1 LLEKANLRS
10 GQEENPLIWHR
21 WNQADTR
28 YLRRIAAGAG
38 LLCLMVQPTAAMA
51 QQSESFTCTLTDQ
64 VRKVERI
71 YESGG
76 APCMV
81 RYFRNDQ
88 PVQTVWRARESGS
101 VCVDGARKMIQ
112 DFQAAGYSCTGPG
125 GELVA
130 ASPAPEPSPAP
141 APQPAPQPT
150 LRNGTTGPDEP
161 AAGTGQSR
169 PAGSP
174 CYALTYEACG
184 PDGSNCDVKPASIC
198 AQSDTRWQMTDDM
211 PADLDPL
218 TRFLPGEP
226 GKCYRV
232 YREGQ
237 PRPLCTEAPGS
248 PNTVWSL
255 R

>member
-1 LLEKANLRS
+1 M
-10 GQEENPLIWHR
+10 
-21 WNQADTR
+21 
-28 YLRRIAAGAG
+28 AAGAG
-38 LLCLMVQPTAAMA
+38 LLCSTVLPMAAMA

-71 YESGG
+71 YEPGG

-88 PVQTVWRARESGS
+88 PVQTLWRARESAD
-101 VCVDGARKMIQ
+101 VCVDGARKLMQ
-112 DFQAAGYSCTGPG
+112 DFTAAGHTCTGAG
-125 GELVA
+125 TEA
-130 ASPAPEPSPAP
+130 AAMPAPEPAPEPAP
-141 APQPAPQPT
+141 APAP
-150 LRNGTTGPDEP
+150 RSGTTGPAEP
-161 AAGTGQSR
+161 AAGAGASR

-174 CYALTYEACG
+174 CYALTYEACA
-184 PDGSNCDVKPASIC
+184 PGSGNCDTKPASIC
-198 AQSDTRWQMTDDM
+198 AQTDSRWLMTDGM

-218 TRFLPGEP
+218 TRFLPGDP

>member
-1 LLEKANLRS
+1 M
-10 GQEENPLIWHR
+10 IWHR

-28 YLRRIAAGAG
+28 YLRRFAAGAG
-38 LLCLMVQPTAAMA
+38 LLCVIVQPTAAMA

-71 YESGG
+71 YEPGG

-125 GELVA
+125 GELIA
-130 ASPAPEPSPAP
+130 MAPAPSPAP
-141 APQPAPQPT
+141 APQSAPEPA
-150 LRNGTTGPDEP
+150 LRSGTTGPAEP

-169 PAGSP
+169 PAGST
-174 CYALTYEACG
+174 CYTLTYEACG
-184 PDGSNCDVKPASIC
+184 PEGRNCDVKPASIC
-198 AQSDTRWQMTDDM
+198 AQSDTRWQMTDGM

-218 TRFLPGEP
+218 IRFLPGEP

-232 YREGQ
+232 YRDGQ
-237 PRPLCTEAPGS
+237 PRPLCTDASGS

>member
-1 LLEKANLRS
+1 
-10 GQEENPLIWHR
+10 LIWHR

-28 YLRRIAAGAG
+28 YLRRMAAGAG
-38 LLCLMVQPTAAMA
+38 LLCSTVLPMAAMA

-71 YESGG
+71 YEPGG

-88 PVQTVWRARESGS
+88 PVQTLWRARESAD
-101 VCVDGARKMIQ
+101 VCVDGARKLMQ
-112 DFQAAGYSCTGPG
+112 DFTSAGYTCTGAG
-125 GELVA
+125 TEA
-130 ASPAPEPSPAP
+130 AAMPAPEPAPEPAP
-141 APQPAPQPT
+141 APAP
-150 LRNGTTGPDEP
+150 RSGTTGPAEP
-161 AAGTGQSR
+161 AAGAGASR

-174 CYALTYEACG
+174 CYALTYEACA
-184 PDGSNCDVKPASIC
+184 PGSGNCDTKPASIC
-198 AQSDTRWQMTDDM
+198 AQTDSRWLMTDGM

-218 TRFLPGEP
+218 TRFLPGDP

>member
-1 LLEKANLRS
+1 M
-10 GQEENPLIWHR
+10 IWHGR
-21 WNQADTR
+21 NQAEIPR
-28 YLRRIAAGAG
+28 VWRIAIGAA
-38 LLCLMVQPTAAMA
+38 LLYALVQPMAAVA
-51 QQSESFTCTLTDQ
+51 QQSETFTCKLTDQ
-64 VRKVERI
+64 VRRIERI

-81 RYFRNDQ
+81 RYVRNDQ

-112 DFQAAGYSCTGPG
+112 DFQAAGYSCTGPE

-130 ASPAPEPSPAP
+130 MSPAQPPTPSPAP
-141 APQPAPQPT
+141 APEPA
-150 LRNGTTGPDEP
+150 LRSGTTGSAEH
-161 AAGTGQSR
+161 AAGAGQSR

-184 PDGSNCDVKPASIC
+184 PEGGNCDTKPASIC
-198 AQSDTRWQMTDDM
+198 AQSDTRWQMTDGM

-218 TRFLPGEP
+218 IRFLPGDP